1 MLGTERLIISIQ
13 NDSGLSQG
21 FLFTLRGRLSLQQI
35 DCMGRRPAGGHCW
48 RPGPERGG
56 SPVLDVRRREFIL
69 LLGSAAVS
77 WPLATNAQQPAMP
90 VIGFLHS
97 GSPEPNF
104 NRVAAFRKGLSEAGY
119 VEGQNVAI
127 EFRWAAEHNDR
138 LPDLAADLI
147 RRRVA
152 VIATPGSTPAALAA
166 KAATE
171 TIPIVFLIG
180 GDPIALGLVASLN
193 RPGGNATGVH
203 LQLVELVAKQLGMLR
218 ELAPGANRF
227 VALVNPHTPY
237 TDAVVKDLQA
247 SALALGLAIEI
258 FRAGNDREIDAA
270 FAHFVQK
277 PGGALLVGPDA
288 LFVSRR
294 TQIVT
299 LAARHTL
306 PAIYYVRDFAGIG
319 GLMSYGPNLA
329 HTYQQTGIYVGRILK
344 GEKPADLPIVQ
355 PTKFE
360 LVVNLNT
367 ARALGLT
374 VPDRLLAL
382 ADEVI
387 E

>member
-1 MLGTERLIISIQ
+1 MT
-13 NDSGLSQG
+13 
-21 FLFTLRGRLSLQQI
+21 
-35 DCMGRRPAGGHCW
+35 
-48 RPGPERGG
+48 
-56 SPVLDVRRREFIL
+56 
-69 LLGSAAVS
+69 LLGGAVIA
-77 WPLATNAQQPAMP
+77 WPLAARAQQAPMP

-97 GSPEPNF
+97 GSLEPNA

-127 EFRWAAEHNDR
+127 EFRWAVDQNDR

-152 VIATPGSTPAALAA
+152 VIATPGSTPASLAA

-180 GDPIALGLVASLN
+180 GDPVALGLVASLN
-193 RPGGNATGVH
+193 RPGGNATGVN
-203 LQLVELVAKQLGMLR
+203 LQLVELVPKQLGMLR
-218 ELAPGANRF
+218 ELVPAANRF
-227 VALVNPHTPY
+227 VALVNPNTAY
-237 TDAVVKDLQA
+237 TDTVVKDLQA
-247 SALALGLAIEI
+247 SASGLGVPIE
-258 FRAGNDREIDAA
+258 FLRAGTDREIDAA
-270 FAHFVQK
+270 FANLVQK

-288 LFVSRR
+288 VFVSRR
-294 TQIVT
+294 AQIVT
-299 LAARHTL
+299 LAARHAL

-329 HTYQQTGIYVGRILK
+329 HTYRQAGIYVGRVLK
-344 GEKPADLPIVQ
+344 GEKPADLPVVQ